1 MLWRRL
7 AALALIATGAFAAE
21 EEETELRQLNEDNFK
36 ASIAHGAWLV
46 EHFSP
51 RCWHCK
57 AFAPTWTDLANKK
70 AYHEQLSGFHMAQV
84 NCLAQGDLCNSNNI
98 RGCG

>member
-36 ASIAHGAWLV
+36 ASIAHGAW
-46 EHFSP
+46 
-51 RCWHCK
+51 
-57 AFAPTWTDLANKK
+57 
-70 AYHEQLSGFHMAQV
+70 
-84 NCLAQGDLCNSNNI
+84 
-98 RGCG
+98 